1 MQVHEAA
8 VLADGS
14 VWLRGQTAHALSF
27 SHGLFAG
34 EHDRPRR
41 IPRSAFG
48 GHSAVVV
55 ACGKRHTLVLC
66 ADGRAWTAG
75 CNLYAQL
82 GYTAAGHREHFACVA
97 GNGLAEVRLLAAA
110 CGDVHNAVLD
120 ARGRVWTWGGV
131 DGTSLGRESER
142 SKHVPCAL
150 SEGAFCGDSV
160 HSLAAGPTH
169 TVALG
174 TQGRPWVWG
183 IGGALG
189 TGDWLPRVRP
199 AQLHAS
205 AFDGALV
212 AAAACGGR
220 HTLYLD
226 AEGLV
231 WTTESERFVPVCL
244 GAAVLGGERA
254 VAIAACRDLS
264 AVVTRGGLLYTWG
277 LRGLPMSLDGRFR
290 YEVARFPTR
299 ADPVLFAGARLGS
312 TRWLSEAERMALAM
326 ALHARLGAESAMHV
340 LETELLL
347 LLVRMLETPPG
358 IDERS
363 ATRVQ

>member
-1 MQVHEAA
+1 VHEAA

-14 VWLRGQTAHALSF
+14 VLLRGQTAHALSF
-27 SHGLFAG
+27 SHRLFAG

-48 GHSAVVV
+48 GHCAVVV
-55 ACGKRHTLVLC
+55 ACGKRHTLVLS

-97 GNGLAEVRLLAAA
+97 GNGLAEVRLVAAA

-120 ARGRVWTWGGV
+120 TRGRVWTWGGV
-131 DGTSLGRESER
+131 DAMCLGRECER

-150 SEGAFCGDSV
+150 PESAFCRDVV
-160 HSLAAGPTH
+160 HSLAAGPAH

-174 TQGRPWVWG
+174 AHGCPWVWG

-189 TGDWLPRVRP
+189 TGDWLPRARP
-199 AQLHAS
+199 SQLHAS
-205 AFDGALV
+205 AFDGAHV
-212 AAAACGGR
+212 TAVACGGR

-244 GAAVLGGERA
+244 GSAVLGGERA
-254 VAIAACRDLS
+254 AAIAACRDLS

-299 ADPVLFAGARLGS
+299 ADPVLFAGARLGT
-312 TRWLSEAERMALAM
+312 TRWLSEAERLALAM
-326 ALHARLGAESAMHV
+326 ALHPRLGADSAMHA
-340 LETELLL
+340 LDTELLL
-347 LLVRMLETPPG
+347 LLVRVLETPAG
-358 IDERS
+358 SGECS
-363 ATRVQ
+363 GTRTR

>member
-1 MQVHEAA
+1 M
-8 VLADGS
+8 LADGS
-14 VWLRGQTAHALSF
+14 LWLRGQTAHALTF
-27 SHGLFAG
+27 SHRLFAG
-34 EHDRPRR
+34 EHDRPRC
-41 IPRSAFG
+41 IPREAFG
-48 GHSAVVV
+48 GHCAVVV
-55 ACGKRHTLVLC
+55 ACGKRHTLVLS

-97 GNGLAEVRLLAAA
+97 GNGLAEACLVAAA

-120 ARGRVWTWGGV
+120 ARGRVYTWGGA
-131 DGTSLGRESER
+131 DSTCLGRECER

-150 SEGAFCGDSV
+150 SDSAFCGDSV

-174 TQGRPWVWG
+174 TRGRPWVWG

-189 TGDWLPRVRP
+189 TGDWIPRVRP

-205 AFDGALV
+205 AFDGAHV
-212 AAAACGGR
+212 AAAACGRR

-226 AEGLV
+226 AAGMV
-231 WTTESERFVPVCL
+231 WTTDSERFVPVCL
-244 GAAVLGGERA
+244 GSAVLGGERA

-277 LRGLPMSLDGRFR
+277 LKGLPMSLDGRFR

-312 TRWLSEAERMALAM
+312 TRWLSEAERTALAM
-326 ALHARLGAESAMHV
+326 ALHPRLGADSAMHDLDTDILALV
-340 LETELLL
+340 L
-347 LLVRMLETPPG
+347 RMLETPPST
-358 IDERS
+358 DQRS
-363 ATRVQ
+363 STRIQRP